1 MEIHIVACFPGSLHT
16 EQIPLLCVGGH
27 FLVDQMGFHM
37 IELTSNHIL
46 PKVVSLPSGIDV
58 RF

>member
-27 FLVDQMGFHM
+27 FLVDQMGFDM
-37 IELTSNHIL
+37 DRTYQQPYIAE
-46 PKVVSLPSGIDV
+46 GG
-58 RF
+58 